1 MARRTLP
8 LVGILLLIFPLVLPA
23 VAVPWAAADDAAPRY
38 DVLLILRVAPFAGGG
53 HATKAEKE
61 AGDIFRAL
69 YPRLLDLQAAG
80 AVGDFTWLPD
90 AYAVRVRGASAKTL
104 DALRE
109 MDGVLEIRPAT
120 AQILSCARRAVAG
133 FAAVEEMERN
143 RSLGTAPA
151 AREATNPT
159 IFVNLRYG
167 YLFGTT
173 DPNVPVTV
181 TIKNAGG
188 VVKGTRTTRS
198 YSDGSYYSYDSLLC
212 TTLVPGDSVEVRAG
226 ASRGAST
233 AVVPITGEINPTADT
248 VFGNTAASR
257 SVDVRLR
264 QEQNSCEPVETIRT
278 ITSNASGAYAANF
291 AGVVD
296 IKRYARAEIWVY
308 DGNRNATLLPI
319 FAPHIEVSAYGGV
332 DVTLRPD
339 RTITA
344 TLRSGS
350 TVIATETERADHWGD
365 ASFGFSPGPAPGNT
379 IQVTDGGMTIVYQM
393 VPFSLTQVNLG
404 MNQFTLQTAGNRRV
418 RVATGTLL
426 SRFCTGDSD
435 CRIVTSDGAGN
446 VNVNLGSNLD
456 LGRGDEIGAIV
467 YDAEGNW
474 QEGERHP
481 GYVEVARQDKSVSG
495 FWEQARANLHILLRG
510 SGGTVKASKT
520 TTSAEADGSFFTTF
534 GATDVALGDRF
545 EVGNGVLTYT
555 VPVVNLTVFANEVTD
570 FVSGQAPNNG
580 ALVVRTLL
588 GCWQGNASGTTYNA
602 RLKTATNADVD
613 LKAGDSVSTYY
624 TDGNGHQNVVDTH
637 VPQINTTI
645 GTGSV
650 SGYIREAI
658 IPLTVTLRSQGG
670 GVKARQVVTSTT
682 GDFYS
687 VNFSG
692 ATVAISDRI
701 EVQPRGS
708 SIFSLTVPNLTVL
721 LDPPGNRIYGQTLPN
736 TPVSVGLYQGFS
748 FLGSESTTSD
758 GAGNYSASFVGKF
771 TFDCLPVQVGACSR
785 ATASIR
791 TPEGHGVSRQSAPPP
806 DVTPDAY
813 EQDDSRATAKA
824 YTGGLQHHTFDT
836 EGFVDQDWVK
846 FTVGA
851 ADVGKLYI
859 IETLNNGPLGDT
871 ILTLY
876 DTDGFTELVT
886 AGDYGDP
893 LSAQIR
899 WRFEAAGTY
908 YIQITPGTFFGPGSS
923 CGATYDLF
931 ISNRHVFMPLV
942 RKNG

>member
-1 MARRTLP
+1 MTARRTLL
-8 LVGILLLIFPLVLPA
+8 LVGIFLLIFSFVPA
-23 VAVPWAAADDAAPRY
+23 LSVASVNIVSRY
-38 DVLLILRVAPFAGGG
+38 DVFLILRVAPFAGDGR
-53 HATKAEKE
+53 ATKAAEE

-69 YPRLLDLQAAG
+69 HPRLLGLQASG
-80 AVGDFTWLPD
+80 AIEDFTWLPD
-90 AYAVRVRGASAKTL
+90 AHAIRVRGAAAETL
-104 DALRE
+104 DTLRGL
-109 MDGVLEIRPAT
+109 DGVLEVRPAT
-120 AQILSCARRAVAG
+120 TQILSCARRAVAS
-133 FAAVEEMERN
+133 FAAVKRMEERN
-143 RSLGTAPA
+143 SLAAVPA
-151 AREATNPT
+151 ALGATNPT

-167 YLFGTT
+167 YVFGTT
-173 DPNVPVTV
+173 DPTVPVTV
-181 TIKNAGG
+181 TIKNASG
-188 VVKGTRTTRS
+188 VVKGTRSTVS
-198 YSDGSYYSYDSLLC
+198 LGDGHYYSYDALLC
-212 TTLVPGDSVEVRAG
+212 TNPVPGDTVEVRAG
-226 ASRGAST
+226 ASRRAST
-233 AVVPITGEINPTADT
+233 TVVPITVEINPTADT
-248 VFGNTAASR
+248 VFGYTAASR

-264 QEQNSCEPVETIRT
+264 QEQNSCDAVETIRAV
-278 ITSNASGAYAANF
+278 TSNASGAYTANF
-291 AGVVD
+291 AGAVD
-296 IKRYARAEIWVY
+296 IKRYASAEIWVY
-308 DGNRNATLLPI
+308 DGNRNATLLTI
-319 FAPHIEVSAYGGV
+319 FAPHISVSTYGGV

-350 TVIATETERADHWGD
+350 TVIATETERADRWGD
-365 ASFGFSPGPAPGNT
+365 ASFSFSPDPAPGNT

-404 MNQFTLQTAGNRRV
+404 ANQFTLQTAGNRRV
-418 RVATGTLL
+418 QVSTRTLP

-446 VNVNLGSNLD
+446 VNVNLGSSLD
-456 LGRGDEIGAIV
+456 LGRGDEIRASI

-481 GYVEVARQDKSVSG
+481 GYVQVARQDKSLSG
-495 FWEQARANLHILLRG
+495 FWEQAKANLNILLRG

-520 TTSAEADGSFFTTF
+520 TISIEADGSFFTTF
-534 GATDVALGDRF
+534 SASDIAVGDQF
-545 EVGNGVLTYT
+545 EVGNGVFTYT

-580 ALVVRTLL
+580 PLVVQALP

-602 RLKTATNADVD
+602 RLKTATNTDVD
-613 LKAGDSVSTYY
+613 LKAGYSVSTYY

-637 VPQINTTI
+637 VPWINTTI

-650 SGYIREAI
+650 NGYIREANT
-658 IPLTVTLRSQGG
+658 PVTVTLRSQAGS
-670 GVKARQVVTSTT
+670 VKATQVVTSTAN
-682 GDFYS
+682 DFYT
-687 VNFSG
+687 VNFGS
-692 ATVAISDRI
+692 ATVAVSDKI

-708 SIFSLTVPNLTVL
+708 TLINLNVPNLTVA
-721 LDPPGNRIYGQTLPN
+721 LDPPNNRVYGQTLPN
-736 TPVSVGLYQGFS
+736 TPVVVNLYQGFR
-748 FLGSESTTSD
+748 FLGSESATSD
-758 GAGNYSASFVGKF
+758 GAGNYSASFAGKIA
-771 TFDCLPVQVGACSR
+771 FDCLPVQVGVCSK

-791 TPEGHGVSRQSAPPP
+791 TPEEHSVSRQSAPPP

-824 YTGGLQHHTFDT
+824 YTGLQHHTFDT
-836 EGFVDQDWVK
+836 EMFLDEDWVK

-859 IETLNNGPLGDT
+859 IQTFNNGPLGDT

-876 DTDGFTELVT
+876 DTDGFTALVT

-893 LSAQIR
+893 LPAQIR

-908 YIQITPGTFFGPGSS
+908 YVQIRPGTFFGPGSS
-923 CGATYDLF
+923 CGATYDFF